1 LKELEDYSWFPSL
14 LRKFQTEF
22 IGFVVTRFNVYN
34 GFINHLTRLSLPGQP
49 LTDLCSGS
57 GEPAIHIFRKSSCF
71 THLFLSDK
79 YPGSQVVKSG
89 EDSYALARK
98 DVLEM
103 EFNPGTCYSM
113 FNAFHHFSKE
123 DQLKIVRKLHH
134 SGSTAF
140 LAEILEPDVIC
151 FLKVLFTTTIGCL
164 LLTPFIRPFSFRR
177 LFFTYLLPVNILTIT
192 YDGLVSVMKSRTAN
206 QYRKILANQ
215 GEGIEVI
222 RLRNGLSPIIVIQI
236 HAVK

>member
-1 LKELEDYSWFPSL
+1 MKELEDYSWFPSL

-22 IGFVVTRFNVYN
+22 IGFVVTRFNVYD
-34 GFINHLTRLSLPGQP
+34 GFLNHLTRLSLPGQP

-57 GEPAIHIFRKSSCF
+57 GEPAIHIFNNTRCF

-79 YPGSQVVKSG
+79 YPASQVIKSG
-89 EDSYALARK
+89 EDSYAMARK

-103 EFNPGTCYSM
+103 EFIPGSCYSM
-113 FNAFHHFSKE
+113 FNAFHHFSDEEK
-123 DQLKIVRKLHH
+123 LKIVRKLHH

-140 LAEILEPDVIC
+140 VVEILEPDVIC
-151 FLKVLFTTTIGCL
+151 LLKVLFTTTIGCL
-164 LLTPFIRPFSFRR
+164 LLTPIIRPFSLRR

-192 YDGLVSVMKSRTAN
+192 YDGFVSVLKSRTTRH
-206 QYRKILANQ
+206 YRELFADQ
-215 GEGIEVI
+215 GDGIEVI
-222 RLRNGLSPIIVIQI
+222 RLKNGLSPVIVIQI

>member
-1 LKELEDYSWFPSL
+1 MKELEDHSWFPPV

-22 IGFVVTRFNVYN
+22 IGFVVARFNVYD
-34 GFINHLTRLSLPGQP
+34 GFVKHLNTLSLPAQP

-57 GEPAIHIFRKSSCF
+57 GEPAIHIFKKSHCF

-79 YPGSQVVKSG
+79 YPASQVVKSG
-89 EDSYALARK
+89 EDSYAMARK

-113 FNAFHHFSKE
+113 FNAFHHFSDE
-123 DQLKIVRKLHH
+123 DQLRIIRKLHH

-140 LAEILEPDVIC
+140 LAEILEPDIIC

-192 YDGLVSVMKSRTAN
+192 YDGLVSVLKSRTAN
-206 QYRKILANQ
+206 HYRKLFADQ

-222 RLRNGLSPIIVIQI
+222 RLRNGLTPVIIIQI
-236 HAVK
+236 HAGT